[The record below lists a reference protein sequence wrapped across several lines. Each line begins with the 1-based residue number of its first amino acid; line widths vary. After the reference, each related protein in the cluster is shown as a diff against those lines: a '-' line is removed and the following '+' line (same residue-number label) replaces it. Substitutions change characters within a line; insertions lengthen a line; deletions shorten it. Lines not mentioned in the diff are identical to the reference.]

1 MRLFTFMNEYR
12 MTVEET
18 VTSIYWVEAE
28 SESDAD
34 AFICDVID
42 SKEIDRIVEKVSE
55 IEEVKR
61 PVIFTESLKKDE

>member
-61 PVIFTESLKKDE
+61 PVIFTKSLKKDE

>member
-1 MRLFTFMNEYR
+1 

-18 VTSIYWVEAE
+18 VTSIYWVKAE

-42 SKEIDRIVEKVSE
+42 SKEIDRIIEKVSE

-61 PVIFTESLKKDE
+61 PVIFTKSLKKDE

>member
-1 MRLFTFMNEYR
+1 MNEYR
-12 MTVEET
+12 MTVEER

-28 SESDAD
+28 SESDAY

-42 SKEIDRIVEKVSE
+42 SKEIDRIIEEVSE

-61 PVIFTESLKKDE
+61 PVIFTKSLKKD

>member
-1 MRLFTFMNEYR
+1 MNKYR

>member
-1 MRLFTFMNEYR
+1 MNEYR

-28 SESDAD
+28 SESDAY

-42 SKEIDRIVEKVSE
+42 SKEIDRIVERVSE

-61 PVIFTESLKKDE
+61 PVIFTKSIEKDE

>member
-1 MRLFTFMNEYR
+1 

-28 SESDAD
+28 DENDAY

-61 PVIFTESLKKDE
+61 PVIFTKSLEKDE